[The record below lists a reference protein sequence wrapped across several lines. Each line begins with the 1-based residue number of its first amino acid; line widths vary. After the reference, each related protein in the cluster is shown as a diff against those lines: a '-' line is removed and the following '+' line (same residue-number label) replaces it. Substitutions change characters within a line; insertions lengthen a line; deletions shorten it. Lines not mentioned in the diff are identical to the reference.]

1 MSSSLLSLIIVGGI
15 CLAAV
20 LLYNRLITL
29 RNRFLN
35 SFSQIE
41 VQLQRRYELVPNLV
55 ETAKAYMKH
64 ENETL
69 VAVTDARNVASQ
81 RCAAASANPQDA
93 TLVGALASAENSLS
107 GALGRLNMVM
117 ESYPD
122 LKADNQMLQLQ
133 EELTSTENR
142 VAFARQA
149 YSDSVMQYNTAREQF
164 PAVIVANAMSFKEAD
179 LFEVSEPAMKEAVRV
194 SFA

>member
-1 MSSSLLSLIIVGGI
+1 MSSSLLALLIVSIVCIAG
-15 CLAAV
+15 V
-20 LLYNRLITL
+20 LLYNRLVAL

-55 ETAKAYMKH
+55 EVAKAYMKH
-64 ENETL
+64 ENQTL
-69 VAVTDARNVASQ
+69 LAVTEARNEASQ
-81 RCAAASANPQDA
+81 RCAAAADNPQDA
-93 TLVGALASAENSLS
+93 SLVGALASADNSLS
-107 GALGRLNMVM
+107 SALGRFNMVM
-117 ESYPD
+117 ESYPE
-122 LKADNQMLQLQ
+122 LKADGQMLQLQ

-164 PAVIVANAMSFKEAD
+164 PAIIIANSLSFKEAD
-179 LFEVSEPAMKEAVRV
+179 LFEVGEPAMKQAVRV
-194 SFA
+194 SFV

>member
-1 MSSSLLSLIIVGGI
+1 MSSSLLSLIIVGII

-20 LLYNRLITL
+20 LLYNRLIAL

-55 ETAKAYMKH
+55 EVAKAYMKH

-69 VAVTDARNVASQ
+69 VAVTEARNEATK
-81 RCAAASANPQDA
+81 RCTAAAGNPQDA
-93 TLVGALASAENSLS
+93 SLVGALASADNSLS
-107 GALGRLNMVM
+107 GALGRFNMVM
-117 ESYPD
+117 ESYPE
-122 LKADNQMLQLQ
+122 LKADSQMLQLQ

-164 PAVIVANAMSFKEAD
+164 PAIIIANAMSFKEAD
-179 LFEVSEPAMKEAVRV
+179 LFEVSEPAMKQAVKV

>member
-1 MSSSLLSLIIVGGI
+1 MSSSLLALLIVGIVCIAG
-15 CLAAV
+15 V
-20 LLYNRLITL
+20 LLYNRLVAL

-55 ETAKAYMKH
+55 EVAKAYMKH
-64 ENETL
+64 ENQTL
-69 VAVTDARNVASQ
+69 VAVTEARNEASQ
-81 RCAAASANPQDA
+81 RCAAAAANPQDA
-93 TLVGALASAENSLS
+93 SLVGALAAADNSLS
-107 GALGRLNMVM
+107 GALGRFNMVM
-117 ESYPD
+117 ESYPE
-122 LKADNQMLQLQ
+122 LKADGQMLQLQ

-149 YSDSVMQYNTAREQF
+149 YSDSVMLYNTAREQF
-164 PAVIVANAMSFKEAD
+164 PAIIIANSLSFKEAD
-179 LFEVSEPAMKEAVRV
+179 LFEVSEPAMKQAVRV

>member
-1 MSSSLLSLIIVGGI
+1 MSSSLLILIIIGTV
-15 CLAAV
+15 CFAAV
-20 LLYNRLITL
+20 LLYNRLIAL

-35 SFSQIE
+35 NFSQIE

-55 ETAKAYMKH
+55 ETARAYMTH
-64 ENETL
+64 ETETL

-81 RCAAASANPQDA
+81 RCAEAAGNPQNA
-93 TLVGALASAENSLS
+93 ALVGALASADNSLS
-107 GALGRLNMVM
+107 GALGRFNMVM

-122 LKADNQMLQLQ
+122 LKADGQMLQLQ

-149 YSDSVMQYNTAREQF
+149 YSDSVMLYNTAREQF
-164 PAVIVANAMSFKEAD
+164 PSVIIANTLSFKAAD
-179 LFEVSEPAMKEAVRV
+179 LFEVSEPAMKQAVRV